1 MACGQVRA
9 HQVVPTRELGPDW
22 VGAIPTRGARGPPER
37 GSRVSRGPRAG
48 VTSGTARDR
57 SHSGTRI
64 FRPPH
69 YPWTL
74 KSFVKNVI
82 LFRPFS
88 RSEDGSES
96 LSLPQAKFLTSG
108 GGVQLEKKR
117 LTISP
122 SLGQGLPDT
131 PARKP
136 RGDPAW
142 LTVPRLGQSGAI
154 YPHLRDGTPPAA
166 GIGFPSSRFRA
177 LLGP

>member
-1 MACGQVRA
+1 MGGIRSQ
-9 HQVVPTRELGPDW
+9 
-22 VGAIPTRGARGPPER
+22 
-37 GSRVSRGPRAG
+37 
-48 VTSGTARDR
+48 ARDR

-154 YPHLRDGTPPAA
+154 YPHRLGDPGGARGTP
-166 GIGFPSSRFRA
+166 GRDRLSELRFRA